1 MKKIRA
7 KAEEKECWGGGYKF
21 KCGINDTV
29 TQRPGRSETIN
40 VSVIWR
46 GKCSRQMEEKMLKA

>member
-1 MKKIRA
+1 MFDKRA
-7 KAEEKECWGGGYKF
+7 KAEEKEFWGGGYKF

-40 VSVIWR
+40 VSVIW
-46 GKCSRQMEEKMLKA
+46 GKSVPGKWKRRC